1 MFKESFLLQG
11 CREQSCNRKDFFSI
25 MDQNLIS
32 RLSAVAEQEK
42 KRSSKQILSAIVVYL
57 GADVT
62 EHFPKLKDAQGKTV
76 KDEEGKDKRSDASD
90 GFTHTFSEVGTSKV
104 VKIVCPKKLNLEMLT
119 AYQVS
124 GFGYSMGSMLYIDE
138 GSKITLYQ

>member
-1 MFKESFLLQG
+1 
-11 CREQSCNRKDFFSI
+11 

-32 RLSAVAEQEK
+32 KLSAVAEQEK
-42 KRSSKQILSAIVVYL
+42 KRSSKQILSAVVIYL
-57 GADVT
+57 GADIT
-62 EHFPKLKDAQGKTV
+62 QHFPKLKDENGKTV
-76 KDEEGKDKRSDASD
+76 KDEEGKDKRSETFD

-138 GSKITLYQ
+138 GSKVVLYQ

>member
-1 MFKESFLLQG
+1 
-11 CREQSCNRKDFFSI
+11 
-25 MDQNLIS
+25 MDQNLVS
-32 RLSAVAEQEK
+32 KLSTVAEQEK

-62 EHFPKLKDAQGKTV
+62 QHFPKLKDDNGKTV
-76 KDEEGKDKRSDASD
+76 KDEEGKDKRSETSD

-138 GSKITLYQ
+138 GSKVVLYQ

>member
-1 MFKESFLLQG
+1 
-11 CREQSCNRKDFFSI
+11 
-25 MDQNLIS
+25 MDQNLVS
-32 RLSAVAEQEK
+32 KLSAVAEQEK

-57 GADVT
+57 GADIT

-76 KDEEGKDKRSDASD
+76 KDEEGKDKRSETSD

-104 VKIVCPKKLNLEMLT
+104 VKIVSPKRLKLDMLT
-119 AYQVS
+119 AYTVY

-138 GSKITLYQ
+138 GAKVTLYQ